1 MANIRENI
9 VEVELEARQLHRSF
23 ASHMLGEGDINAQ
36 IYGVRLFRNG
46 EPENVEG
53 TVTGYFIRADDQ
65 TVVMEG
71 EKEGN
76 VAKVTLEE
84 SCFAVPG
91 NFMLAIKVTSG
102 TMTNTLR
109 IVDGTILDTVKGDII
124 DPGNVIP
131 DLSDYEALAE
141 RIEAAAEETEGI
153 EFSVSQIEG
162 TRYKLVADI

>member
-23 ASHMLGEGDINAQ
+23 ASHMLGEGDVNAQ

-76 VAKVTLEE
+76 VAKVTLAE

-109 IVDGTILDTVKGDII
+109 IVDGTILETVKGDII
-124 DPGNVIP
+124 DPGNVIQ